1 LEGKTPVQAAPDA
14 DYFRLRTE
22 WLRFKSHLFD
32 ALTGLPAL
40 PAVIEEIRRLLES
53 RRTLEVLYL
62 DLGRSGWH
70 ETKLG
75 WAAYDSA
82 VKTFAGLLG
91 GLRDRG
97 VIGPDEVACLH
108 TVRSDRFLVFLAGDE
123 RSLGSA
129 PRRDRVLGELQ
140 AALRGAAPETGLR
153 SIRLAV
159 GHARFSEHPL
169 ARSERGVQQAV
180 SDAIL
185 MSLTAREGIEAARHA
200 ELSRLIAEGGVRTV
214 FHPIVT
220 LADPDSRG
228 IGHEALT
235 RVTRP
240 TSFDSVEELFAF
252 AEATDL
258 LVDFERLCRSVAIR
272 TAPGLKSPGLLFL
285 NASAPAVLDPEWF
298 RGRMDALLSR
308 SGMTPKDVVV
318 EVTERLAVGSH
329 LGFPEA
335 LRKLKERGYRV
346 AIDDMGAGHASLQ
359 SLADLEPDFLKFDI
373 SLVRD
378 IDKSSIK
385 RGLLETLRGLA
396 EKMRARVIAEGV
408 EREGERA
415 TLVSLGIELGQ
426 GFLFH
431 REEPA

>member
-1 LEGKTPVQAAPDA
+1 MAGRDSLQAAPDA

-22 WLRFKSHLFD
+22 WLRFKGHLFD

-75 WAAYDSA
+75 WAAYDTA
-82 VKTFAGLLG
+82 VKTFAGLLRA
-91 GLRDRG
+91 LREKG
-97 VIGPDEVACLH
+97 VLGPDDVVCLH
-108 TVRSDRFLVFLAGDE
+108 SVRSDRFLVFLGSEE
-123 RSLGSA
+123 RVPGAAS
-129 PRRDRVLGELQ
+129 RRDRVLGELQ
-140 AALRGAAPETGLR
+140 EALRGSAAETGLR

-159 GHARFSEHPL
+159 GHARFSEHPM

-200 ELSRLIAEGGVRTV
+200 ELSRLIAEGAVRTV

-220 LADPDSRG
+220 LADQRG

-240 TSFDSVEELFAF
+240 TSFESVEELFSF

-258 LVDFERLCRSVAIR
+258 LVDFERLCRSTAIR
-272 TAPGLKSPGLLFL
+272 TAPGLRSRELLFL

-298 RGRMDALLSR
+298 SGGMDAVLAK
-308 SGMTPKDVVV
+308 SGMTPRDVVV
-318 EVTERLAVGSH
+318 EITERLAVGSH
-329 LGFPEA
+329 PGFQEA
-335 LRKLKERGYRV
+335 LRKLKERGYRI

-359 SLADLEPDFLKFDI
+359 SLAAMEPDFLKFDV

-385 RGLLETLRGLA
+385 RSLLETLRGLA

>member
-1 LEGKTPVQAAPDA
+1 VEVKGPLSPAPDA

-22 WLRFKSHLFD
+22 WLRFKGHLFD

-40 PAVIEEIRRLLES
+40 PAVMEDIRRLLES
-53 RRTLEVLYL
+53 QRALEVLYV

-75 WAAYDSA
+75 WAAYDNA
-82 VKTFAGLLG
+82 LKTFASILR
-91 GLRDRG
+91 GLREKG
-97 VIGPDEVACLH
+97 VLDPDDVACLH
-108 TVRSDRFLVFLAGDE
+108 TVRSDRFLIFLGGGEQRLTGA
-123 RSLGSA
+123 A
-129 PRRDRVLGELQ
+129 TRRDRILSEMQ
-140 AALRGAAPETGLR
+140 AALRAAPPEAGLR
-153 SIRLAV
+153 AIRLAV
-159 GHARFSEHPL
+159 GHAEVSEHPM

-185 MSLTAREGIEAARHA
+185 MSLKAREGIEAARHA

-220 LADPDSRG
+220 LADRRG

-235 RVTRP
+235 RVVRP

-252 AEATDL
+252 AESTDL
-258 LVDFERLCRSVAIR
+258 LVDFERLCRGVAIR
-272 TAPGLKSPGLLFL
+272 TSPGLQTRGLLFL

-298 RGRMDALLSR
+298 SGAMEALLGR
-308 SGMTPKDVVV
+308 SGMTPRDVVV
-318 EVTERLAVGSH
+318 EITERLAVGRH
-329 LGFPEA
+329 HGFQGA

-346 AIDDMGAGHASLQ
+346 AVDDMGAGHASLQ
-359 SLADLEPDFLKFDI
+359 ALASIEPDFLKFDV

-385 RGLLETLRGLA
+385 RSLLETLRGLA
-396 EKMRARVIAEGV
+396 EKMRARVIAEGI
-408 EREGERA
+408 EREGERE
-415 TLVSLGIELGQ
+415 TLQSLGIELGQ